1 VAIRVSLALVQSSAA
16 AARYDF
22 VLFQKKNYVCKPSKC
37 MSPQFEKDYS
47 PNKLHNLQKNKM
59 MPTYIAHLS
68 HTNLQEIVLPPQVNI
83 NNGSNNSSNI
93 TSTSTTTKGSLQVP
107 SH

>member
-1 VAIRVSLALVQSSAA
+1 MRTFRVNYRHVTVEYVQNQTIPAIRSRVVAIRVSLALVQSSAA

-47 PNKLHNLQKNKM
+47 PNKLHNLQKK
-59 MPTYIAHLS
+59 
-68 HTNLQEIVLPPQVNI
+68 
-83 NNGSNNSSNI
+83 
-93 TSTSTTTKGSLQVP
+93 
-107 SH
+107 